1 MFDKMGSGLKKALG
15 ALPDVDKLIEDF
27 AKNNKKDAKD
37 VTLQQALG
45 AHRKAVERVSH
56 HFKIGF
62 SRFRDDESLAFAA
75 KQAYAQFVFQCF
87 DLLADRALCHAQL
100 LRRLG
105 EALLASAGLEGL
117 ECIEG
122 RQAASHSV
130 LQFIRKTRPYRR
142 KDALR
147 ERSVCLDNLVN
158 GGRFLMVGSSI

>member
-1 MFDKMGSGLKKALG
+1 MPRFRFQAALS
-15 ALPDVDKLIEDF
+15 AL
-27 AKNNKKDAKD
+27 
-37 VTLQQALG
+37 TLQTTGGAVSGEPWRAAL
-45 AHRKAVERVSH
+45 
-56 HFKIGF
+56 
-62 SRFRDDESLAFAA
+62 SLAFAA